1 MTKYLGFV
9 ANRLWLIMTIYV
21 VTILAASFLFMVLE
35 KREFHEG
42 LWWAVVTALT
52 IGYGDIAPV
61 TGAGRAMGVIFGHF
75 WVFLI
80 IPMIVANIIIRVIED
95 QNEFTDAE
103 QKEVMR
109 KLNNIESILSK
120 IDKK

>member
-61 TGAGRAMGVIFGHF
+61 TGAGRTMGVLFGHF
-75 WVFLI
+75 LGV
-80 IPMIVANIIIRVIED
+80 PDHSDDCCQHHHPGDRRP
-95 QNEFTDAE
+95 
-103 QKEVMR
+103 K
-109 KLNNIESILSK
+109 
-120 IDKK
+120 